1 MTKEKEKR
9 EKTKEIKD
17 LELRPPIGISSV
29 SKKEK
34 TKQQSSVYKK

>member
-9 EKTKEIKD
+9 EKTKEMKEIKD

-29 SKKEK
+29 SKKRGNK
-34 TKQQSSVYKK
+34 TAE